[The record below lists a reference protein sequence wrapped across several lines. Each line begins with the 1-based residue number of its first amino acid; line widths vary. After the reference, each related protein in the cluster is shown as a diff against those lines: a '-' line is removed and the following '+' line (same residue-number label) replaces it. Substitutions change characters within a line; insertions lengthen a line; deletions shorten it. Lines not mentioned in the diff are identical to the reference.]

1 MSRAP
6 LALLL
11 IAPLAL
17 LAGCTSASDKD
28 DTAAPADDTAV
39 DDTDPS
45 DTDSGDT
52 DSGDTDTDTDTDTNT
67 DTDSGDTDTTETDCD
82 VVWFRDADGDGH
94 GVPEDTLGDCI
105 QPEGYVGS
113 DDDCDDAD
121 NTVYPGS
128 PELCDGRANACDATG
143 WTVEAEAGT
152 VTQWPADGSAPVS
165 HTDAWAAGTDAA
177 MAAVTVSSGEWAVC
191 EGEFWVTA
199 TVEGRAVLAGAG
211 QGLTVLR
218 AHNEARILDVRA
230 ELELVDLTLSE
241 GYSEADGGAVFVTDA
256 DFSARNVTF
265 DYGTAQRGG
274 AVAGSYTAPARL
286 LLEDT
291 LMVGPS
297 GVDGGGCVYVEG
309 PVDVSIARSELAFC
323 FAEAGNGGAVYG
335 ADAGTLVVEDTTFTL
350 AYAGGD
356 GGSVA
361 WQGDAVTISAG
372 TFAQSSAAGDGGAVA
387 ATAATVSI
395 ADSSF
400 IDACYA
406 GGDGGAVWLSWT
418 DAAAVERTYTTY
430 ARAVGNG
437 GGIAAYGAA
446 GSTLSLLDLTLEDGD
461 AASGGAVYAST
472 ASIAVDGGSYVRNE
486 ATDGGAFLIDGA
498 PLAAFGVGAR
508 VEDNVASS
516 RGGGLYAVSS
526 SVTVTGDETT
536 LDGFRRNA
544 SEFGGAICYE
554 PGAGQTLTAYTADFG
569 EEEDDNV
576 APNGDDVYIFGYEG
590 NYGDG
595 ESFVCDDTDGCY

>member
-1 MSRAP
+1 MYRAPLSLLLLAP
-6 LALLL
+6 LALF
-11 IAPLAL
+11 A
-17 LAGCTSASDKD
+17 AGCTSASDKD

-39 DDTDPS
+39 DDTDS
-45 DTDSGDT
+45 GDTDTATDDTDSGD
-52 DSGDTDTDTDTDTNT
+52 T

-82 VVWFRDADGDGH
+82 VVWYRDADGDGH

-105 QPEGYVGS
+105 QPEGYVS
-113 DDDCDDAD
+113 SPDDCDDAD

-128 PELCDGRANACDATG
+128 PELCDGRANACDPTG
-143 WTVEAEAGT
+143 WTEDAEAGT
-152 VTQWPADGSAPVS
+152 VTQWPADGSAPIS
-165 HTDAWAAGTDAA
+165 HTDTWAAGSDGA
-177 MAAVTVSSGEWAVC
+177 MAAVTVSSGEWTVC

-199 TVEGRAVLAGAG
+199 TVEGRAVIGGAG
-211 QGLTVLR
+211 EGLTVLR
-218 AHNEARILDVRA
+218 AGNDARILDVRA
-230 ELELVDLTLSE
+230 ELELVNLTLSQ
-241 GYSEADGGAVFVTDA
+241 GYSAADGGAVYVTDA
-256 DFSARNVTF
+256 DFTARDVTF
-265 DYGTAQRGG
+265 NFGTAQRGG
-274 AVAGSYTAPARL
+274 AIAGSYSAPARL
-286 LLEDT
+286 RLEDT
-291 LMVGPS
+291 FMSGPS
-297 GVDGGGCVYVEG
+297 GVDGGGCIYVEG
-309 PVDVSIARSELAFC
+309 PVDLSIARSELAFC

-335 ADAGTLVVEDTTFTL
+335 VDAGTLVIEETTFTL

-372 TFAQSSAAGDGGAVA
+372 AFVQSSAAGNGGGVA
-387 ATAATVSI
+387 ATADTVSI

-400 IDACYA
+400 IDVCYA

-418 DAAAVERTYTTY
+418 DTAAIERTYTTY

-437 GGIAAYGAA
+437 GGIAAYGAE
-446 GSTLSLLDLTLEDGD
+446 GSTLSLLDLLMEEGD

-486 ATDGGAFLIDGA
+486 ATDGGAFLVEYS
-498 PLAAFGVGAR
+498 PLTAFGVGAR
-508 VEDNVASS
+508 VEDNIASF
-516 RGGGLYAVSS
+516 RGGGLYALSS

-554 PGAGQTLTAYTADFG
+554 PGEGQTLTAYTADFG
-569 EEEDDNV
+569 VDEDDNV
-576 APNGDDVYIFGYEG
+576 SPNGGDVYVLGEEAR
-590 NYGDG
+590 YGDG